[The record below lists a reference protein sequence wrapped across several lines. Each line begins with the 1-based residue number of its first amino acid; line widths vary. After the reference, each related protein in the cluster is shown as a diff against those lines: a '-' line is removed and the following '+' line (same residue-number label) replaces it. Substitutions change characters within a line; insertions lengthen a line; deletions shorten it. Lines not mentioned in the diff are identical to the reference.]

1 MTNKITL
8 KVITEKRSDAIYIC
22 NKSLIQNLQK
32 KDADIKVIF
41 LNNRLLQSSL
51 FNFILGVVN
60 TIRIISMINRND
72 IVLFTDP
79 LSFNLL
85 ASILIPNKKYV
96 IFYHY
101 EKDPFYYKYLPFIS
115 YKKVLDKF
123 NGIIC
128 ISNFALS
135 QLDSLGVNIKKCRAI
150 YYGIDHSLFKPS
162 TSKTYPYDY
171 ILSVGSEEPRKNME
185 NVLKT
190 FQILIKDYPNLKL
203 LKVGEA
209 NGHNRK
215 KTMHYIEELQLTKSV
230 IFTDYVKEE
239 ELPQIYSGAKL
250 LLFPS
255 LLEGFG
261 LPIVEAMACGCPVIT
276 SDRNPMKELVGTE
289 QYTVNPLDPNDIAAE
304 CKKIL
309 LDDVYRQTLID
320 NGLLRAKGFNW
331 EKTANEVYEYMTKQM

>member
-1 MTNKITL
+1 
-8 KVITEKRSDAIYIC
+8 
-22 NKSLIQNLQK
+22 
-32 KDADIKVIF
+32 
-41 LNNRLLQSSL
+41 
-51 FNFILGVVN
+51 
-60 TIRIISMINRND
+60 
-72 IVLFTDP
+72 
-79 LSFNLL
+79 
-85 ASILIPNKKYV
+85 
-96 IFYHY
+96 
-101 EKDPFYYKYLPFIS
+101 
-115 YKKVLDKF
+115 
-123 NGIIC
+123 
-128 ISNFALS
+128 
-135 QLDSLGVNIKKCRAI
+135 
-150 YYGIDHSLFKPS
+150 
-162 TSKTYPYDY
+162 
-171 ILSVGSEEPRKNME
+171 
-185 NVLKT
+185 
-190 FQILIKDYPNLKL
+190 
-203 LKVGEA
+203 
-209 NGHNRK
+209 
-215 KTMHYIEELQLTKSV
+215 MHYIEELQLTKSV